1 MGNVTT
7 WRPGQSGNPRG
18 RPPKRRALTDMLER
32 AGRLKLAGASE
43 TAQKQMVQ
51 RVWEGLST
59 GRMTFTDSGGVRVVD
74 LNAAEIIQLAKLVLA
89 QVDGPPKSEM
99 DVTSGGMPVLFEIS
113 QGLPSDVERTASDGS
128 DDDEE

>member
-1 MGNVTT
+1 
-7 WRPGQSGNPRG
+7 
-18 RPPKRRALTDMLER
+18 MLER
-32 AGRLKLAGASE
+32 AGRLKLAGATE

-59 GRMTFTDSGGVRVVD
+59 GRMTFTDSAGVRVVD

-89 QVDGPPKSEM
+89 QVDGPPKTEM

-113 QGLPSDVERTASDGS
+113 QGLPSDMERPASDGS